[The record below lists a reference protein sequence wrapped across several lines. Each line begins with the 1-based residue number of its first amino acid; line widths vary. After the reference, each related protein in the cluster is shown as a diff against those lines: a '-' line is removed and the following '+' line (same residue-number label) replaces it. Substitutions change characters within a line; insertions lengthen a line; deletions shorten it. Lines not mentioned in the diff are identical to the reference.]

1 VLEGLSESGFVPV
14 DGEHIGFVTASW
26 PTKENASPDFRPVD
40 RALLVPWEEC
50 EAVDDPT
57 TVYPEGTKRVFVVW
71 LPAANFDPNPLG
83 IFAALINVL
92 TRDIPD
98 RIGIKL
104 IGPANSTGL
113 QNMVREVRTPPGL
126 SQAAQKALRGVSIVS
141 SRATASD
148 HVLLSRLSSP

>member
-1 VLEGLSESGFVPV
+1 EDTSAKHDISALRQRLSDRVAVFHEKVLLLAVMLDAGPYSEQSESRLRSRQAVLEGLSESGFVPV

-83 IFAALINVL
+83 SFAALINVL

-98 RIGIKL
+98 RIG
-104 IGPANSTGL
+104 
-113 QNMVREVRTPPGL
+113 
-126 SQAAQKALRGVSIVS
+126 
-141 SRATASD
+141 
-148 HVLLSRLSSP
+148 